1 MKKPLEIVAQ
11 LHSVIK
17 FSYNCFCQFHI
28 AAIAL
33 STKSNINYIIVVIF
47 VLYRSSMVN
56 RLVRLYRSSTVN
68 RLVRYVF

>member
-33 STKSNINYIIVVIF
+33 STKSKKYVIVVIF

-56 RLVRLYRSSTVN
+56 RLVRLYRSSMVN